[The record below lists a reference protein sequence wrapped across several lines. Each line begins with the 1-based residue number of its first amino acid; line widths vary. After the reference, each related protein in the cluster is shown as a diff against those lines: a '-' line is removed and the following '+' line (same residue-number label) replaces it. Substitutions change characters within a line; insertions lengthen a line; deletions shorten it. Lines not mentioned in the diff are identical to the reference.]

1 MSKSADEREL
11 PADDAGGVDPE
22 EAIIARITAKQSE
35 GQHTTEEVRAILKL
49 AAKNNRAALDRLA
62 K

>member
-1 MSKSADEREL
+1 MSKSADESEL
-11 PADDAGGVDPE
+11 LADDAGAADSE
-22 EAIIARITAKQSE
+22 EAIIARITANQRE
-35 GQHTTEEVRAILKL
+35 GQNTTQEVRAILKL